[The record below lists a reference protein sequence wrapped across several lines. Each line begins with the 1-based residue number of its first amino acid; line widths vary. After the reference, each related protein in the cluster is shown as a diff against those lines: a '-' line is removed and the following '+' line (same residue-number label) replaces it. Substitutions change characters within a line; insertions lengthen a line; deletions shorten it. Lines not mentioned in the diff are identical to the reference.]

1 VLDYKNLRIAFDF
14 PIGVDVLVKF
24 GLEHELGML
33 GGHGLAF
40 DSVLFLVV
48 IFIDDEKNL
57 SEGSSAQLPADLEFL
72 EYDFAFTI
80 EIALP

>member
-1 VLDYKNLRIAFDF
+1 
-14 PIGVDVLVKF
+14 
-24 GLEHELGML
+24 ML

-48 IFIDDEKNL
+48 IFVYDEKNL
-57 SEGSSAQLPADLEFL
+57 SEGSSPQLPADLEFL